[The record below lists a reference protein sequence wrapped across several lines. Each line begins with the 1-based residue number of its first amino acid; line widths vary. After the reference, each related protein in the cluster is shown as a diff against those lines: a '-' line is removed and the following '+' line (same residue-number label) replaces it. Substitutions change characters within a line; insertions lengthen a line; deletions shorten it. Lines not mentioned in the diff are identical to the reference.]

1 MNNVESLPED
11 CHGDKTHFWGGTRK
25 ERLAWHLYQLVI
37 MQGVVCPPKF
47 QVLYVRDACKT
58 SRGCM
63 D

>member
-1 MNNVESLPED
+1 MSRACPNIVMAT
-11 CHGDKTHFWGGTRK
+11 KRTFGGTRK

-37 MQGVVCPPKF
+37 MQGVVCPPKL